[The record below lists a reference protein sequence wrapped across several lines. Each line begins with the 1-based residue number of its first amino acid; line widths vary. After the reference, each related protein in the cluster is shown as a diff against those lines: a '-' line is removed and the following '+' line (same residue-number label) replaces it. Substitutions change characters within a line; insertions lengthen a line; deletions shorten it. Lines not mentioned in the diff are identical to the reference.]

1 MTVQLMEVFSEVFE
15 FVYCHKLDQGVVVF
29 LVNIEIIPIKST
41 PDSDWSGDRWRI
53 IDDGV

>member
-15 FVYCHKLDQGVVVF
+15 FVYCLKLDQGVVVF